1 MVIALGNVSGPQ
13 TRRQNLAGIH
23 GKRMVGD
30 LASDNVPWRK
40 AARLY
45 VPSPILAAKT
55 DSDQFDAPAVSL
67 GLMVRSREFGVRKI
81 SQPRARRLEHRKSGL
96 PDLRIFDADLG

>member
-1 MVIALGNVSGPQ
+1 MRNIAEISDGYGCLKRSGPE
-13 TRRQNLAGIH
+13 TRHQSLAGIH

-45 VPSPILAAKT
+45 VPSPILNGFLLRKAPV
-55 DSDQFDAPAVSL
+55 SDGS
-67 GLMVRSREFGVRKI
+67 
-81 SQPRARRLEHRKSGL
+81 
-96 PDLRIFDADLG
+96 